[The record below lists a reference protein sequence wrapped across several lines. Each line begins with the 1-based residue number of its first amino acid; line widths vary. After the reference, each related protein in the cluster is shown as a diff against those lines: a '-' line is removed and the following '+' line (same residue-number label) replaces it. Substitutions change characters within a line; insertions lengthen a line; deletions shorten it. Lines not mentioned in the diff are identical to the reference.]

1 MLRRESSLTCARAR
15 DLPSMVHTIR
25 PLLAPKLAA
34 GMQENI

>member
-1 MLRRESSLTCARAR
+1 MLATNCRRGVSVRGLAVDDGPTSG
-15 DLPSMVHTIR
+15 

>member
-1 MLRRESSLTCARAR
+1 MRIVAEVCPCAGCPVVDR
-15 DLPSMVHTIR
+15 PTSG